1 MGKCPLLLFVFVLM
15 LAACGSDARN
25 ITDNSSRPRLVQDV
39 TIAPTTPAPTRY
51 LSPTPTLVVIP
62 VSTSEII
69 SPLQVPTIQA
79 DFVLVT
85 PTLPPSKTPTQTP
98 TQTATFTQTP
108 PPSATV
114 EATATSP
121 PLPTAIAITAIPVNV
136 QPCNAV
142 WFFIQPRPDGCPLNA
157 PLGSYAS
164 LQQFQ
169 QGFMI
174 WIQQQDAIYVLYDS
188 ANFPRW
194 EVYQDTFEEWMP
206 SFDPALDD
214 LAPPYTFQPKR
225 GFGVLWRGSPPI
237 QRRLGWS
244 VREWEEPYN
253 TQVQIGQD
261 GTVYLQDSR
270 GGVITL
276 KAGGASWERW
286 LTQ

>member
-1 MGKCPLLLFVFVLM
+1 MGKRPFLVFIFALM
-15 LAACGSDARN
+15 LAACGSDASN
-25 ITDNSSRPRLVQDV
+25 VAQGSRPRLVQDV

-69 SPLQVPTIQA
+69 SPLQVPTIQV

-98 TQTATFTQTP
+98 TQTATFTQTS
-108 PPSATV
+108 PPSATFQ
-114 EATATSP
+114 ATITMP
-121 PLPTAIAITAIPVNV
+121 PLPSAVFVTAIPVNP
-136 QPCNAV
+136 QSCNAV
-142 WFFIQPRPDGCPLNA
+142 WFFIQPRPNDCPLNA
-157 PLGSYAS
+157 PLDTYAS

-194 EVYQDTFEEWMP
+194 EVYQDSFEEWMP
-206 SFDPALDD
+206 SLDPVLDD

-225 GFGVLWRGSPPI
+225 GFGVLWRGSQPI

-244 VREWEEPYN
+244 VREWEEPFN

-276 KAGGASWERW
+276 KAGGVDWERW

>member
-1 MGKCPLLLFVFVLM
+1 MGRSPLLLCIVVLA

-25 ITDNSSRPRLVQDV
+25 VTEGSRPRLVQDV

-108 PPSATV
+108 PPSPTF
-114 EATATSP
+114 EATPTSP
-121 PLPTAIAITAIPVNV
+121 PLPTAVFVTAIPVNS
-136 QPCNAV
+136 QPCGAA
-142 WFFIQPRPDGCPLNA
+142 WFFVVPRPDGCPLNA

-164 LQQFQ
+164 FQQFQ
-169 QGFMI
+169 QGYMI

-206 SFDPALDD
+206 AFDPLLDD

-225 GFGVLWRGSPPI
+225 GFGVLWRSSPAI

-276 KAGGASWERW
+276 KAGGTNWERW
-286 LTQ
+286 LNQ